1 MMEVPTGSHIRRWR
15 KSLEITQ
22 TKLSDMSGVAQ
33 SIIAKIEN
41 EVVDPR
47 ASTLRKIVEALA
59 RFENP
64 DLLHTVQ
71 DIMTTDVAALR
82 YEDTIQVAID
92 RMVKDGISQLPVL
105 SVDGSIIGMISDDSW
120 LQKGANRNGFEC
132 QVMHTN
138 PAVVDIGLSVA
149 EARRRLTEV
158 DALLVVDS
166 GLLVGLVS
174 RMDLVRALRLN
185 SIA

>member
-1 MMEVPTGSHIRRWR
+1 MI
-15 KSLEITQ
+15 LEPQ
-22 TKLSDMSGVAQ
+22 L
-33 SIIAKIEN
+33 
-41 EVVDPR
+41 
-47 ASTLRKIVEALA
+47 LRKIVEALA

-105 SVDGSIIGMISDDSW
+105 SVDGSIIGIISEDSL
-120 LQKGANRNGFEC
+120 LQKGAHRNGVVG

-174 RMDLVRALRLN
+174 RMDLVESVAPQ
-185 SIA
+185 

>member
-1 MMEVPTGSHIRRWR
+1 MMEVPTGNHIRRWR

-22 TKLSDMSGVAQ
+22 TKLSVMSGVAQ

-71 DIMTTDVAALR
+71 DIMTTDVAALKF
-82 YEDTIQVAID
+82 EDTIQVAID

-105 SVDGSIIGMISDDSW
+105 SVDGSIIGIISEDSL
-120 LQKGANRNGFEC
+120 LQKGANRNGVVG

>member
-1 MMEVPTGSHIRRWR
+1 
-15 KSLEITQ
+15 
-22 TKLSDMSGVAQ
+22 MSGVAQ

-71 DIMTTDVAALR
+71 DIMTTDVAALKF
-82 YEDTIQVAID
+82 EDTIQVAID

-105 SVDGSIIGMISDDSW
+105 SVDGSIIGIISEDSL
-120 LQKGANRNGFEC
+120 LQKGANRNGVVG